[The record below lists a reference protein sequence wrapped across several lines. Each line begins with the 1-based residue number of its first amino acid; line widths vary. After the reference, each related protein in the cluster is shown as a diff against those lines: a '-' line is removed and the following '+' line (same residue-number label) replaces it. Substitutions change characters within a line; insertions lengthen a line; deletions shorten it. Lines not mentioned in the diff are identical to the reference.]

1 MTKVKKRPRV
11 RGKKQMRVIHSSEF
25 VINYDEAVSEARQ
38 IIATIESNEM
48 KLGELADRLEPRYGE
63 QTLKKF
69 AQEIGIAVCTL
80 ERRRSVYRA
89 WKDIPAPAPISFSVA
104 QELAA
109 HPERAR
115 LITEQPNLTKGQARK
130 LTRAWRKKDQEEKA
144 SDVWELKE
152 MKRWFKDLVER
163 ASDALRDG
171 EMTNKHPNPA
181 ERLILRQVV
190 EPTMLATIRQ
200 GGEAL
205 IKLADFLLEHCQDET
220 PAEAA

>member
-1 MTKVKKRPRV
+1 M
-11 RGKKQMRVIHSSEF
+11 
-25 VINYDEAVSEARQ
+25 
-38 IIATIESNEM
+38 
-48 KLGELADRLEPRYGE
+48 
-63 QTLKKF
+63 
-69 AQEIGIAVCTL
+69 
-80 ERRRSVYRA
+80 
-89 WKDIPAPAPISFSVA
+89 
-104 QELAA
+104 
-109 HPERAR
+109 
-115 LITEQPNLTKGQARK
+115 
-130 LTRAWRKKDQEEKA
+130 
-144 SDVWELKE
+144 
-152 MKRWFKDLVER
+152 ER